1 MFLRLHYMDGGT
13 NPAAAIINVSTVS
26 VVTFKPAQ
34 ETRMGSAHAA
44 AMVTFDG
51 GVSREF
57 VLAEVQDG
65 AIVADLT
72 PSDFE
77 DALTRALTYP
87 GVNSLRR
94 SSDDH

>member
-13 NPAAAIINVSTVS
+13 TPEPAIINVSTIS
-26 VVTFKPAQ
+26 TVTFKPAQ
-34 ETRMGSAHAA
+34 ETRMGSTHAA
-44 AMVTFDG
+44 ARVTFDG
-51 GVSREF
+51 GVTREF

-94 SSDDH
+94 SNDAH